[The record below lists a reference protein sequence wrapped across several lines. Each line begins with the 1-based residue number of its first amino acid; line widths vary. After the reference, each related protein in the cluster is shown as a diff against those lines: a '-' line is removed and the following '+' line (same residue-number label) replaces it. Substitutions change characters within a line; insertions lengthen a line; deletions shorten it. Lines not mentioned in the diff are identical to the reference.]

1 MKKIDLPE
9 VDGLSAD
16 QVLTLVSCRNYDQY
30 RSMLAS
36 YRDGTCPFC
45 DPLDEV
51 LNPVIHQNTLWRMW
65 VNPFPMAHTKLHLIL
80 ASKRHVGPHDDV
92 SVEDFSA
99 MGELF
104 CWAKERY
111 AFMGGGFVMR
121 FGSPFESCCSVFHRH
136 ANIIVPDGTGD
147 ASVRLA
153 KSPSKIREQVARFRV
168 YQKLDAGIPR
178 GELSAE
184 EQVLLQPRG

>member
-1 MKKIDLPE
+1 MKKPALPE
-9 VDGLSAD
+9 VEGLNAD
-16 QVLTLVSCRNYDQY
+16 QVLTLVSCRDYAQY
-30 RSMLAS
+30 RSMLAM
-36 YRDGTCPFC
+36 YRAGVCPFC

-51 LNPVIHQNTLWRMW
+51 LNPVIRQNALWRMW

-80 ASKRHVGPHDDV
+80 APKRHVGTHDDV
-92 SVEDFSA
+92 DVEDFAA

-111 AFMGGGFVMR
+111 AFTGGGFVMR

-136 ANIIVPDGTGD
+136 TNIVIPDGTGD

-153 KSPSKIREQVARFRV
+153 KSPSKLRQQIDRFRV
-168 YQKLDAGIPR
+168 YQALDMGVSLEALSPEEQALLKPR
-178 GELSAE
+178 G
-184 EQVLLQPRG
+184 